1 MRVMN
6 RYTPLFSQIVDSS
19 LWLEEDYVCKIFMT
33 MLAKQDADH
42 VVRGTALAIAR
53 WSNKTEAEVLK
64 ALELLSAPDK
74 QRLEPQPFE
83 GRRIERVAE
92 GWLLLNGAKYQTM
105 METFNRRAYDRDR
118 KRREREEE
126 ARQNPRN
133 IGSRAFRRAQRL
145 QQDNE
150 ARSRRFVKAD
160 GAGDVVAADNIA
172 AEGLPQAKDGV

>member
-105 METFNRRAYDRDR
+105 MEMFNRRAYDRDR

-126 ARQNPRN
+126 GRQNPRP
-133 IGSRAFRRAQRL
+133 SRKAQRL
-145 QQDNE
+145 QAENE
-150 ARSRRFVKAD
+150 SRSRRYVRAEERGD
-160 GAGDVVAADNIA
+160 SSGAAAIA
-172 AEGLPQAKDGV
+172 AEGLPGGGEVEI